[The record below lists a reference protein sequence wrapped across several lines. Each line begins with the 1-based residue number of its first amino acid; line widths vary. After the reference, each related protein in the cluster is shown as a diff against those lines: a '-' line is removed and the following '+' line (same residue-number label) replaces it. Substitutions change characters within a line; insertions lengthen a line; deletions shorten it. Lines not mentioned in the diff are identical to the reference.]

1 VPSFCRH
8 GRLEAN
14 CPICSKSGA
23 AAKAPRKPAR
33 RVLRTDAGAAG
44 APPSVAAR
52 RRSARAAGD
61 LKVRRVARAADDGYE
76 HDLVPGLRATAD
88 AVRLASEL
96 AFASA
101 RLEEL
106 SAEPPG
112 LYAEVAGAAAS
123 GDVEEAAWLALQI
136 AYLSP
141 LEGGDPWSSI
151 ASVRTTWASGELP
164 DADAAV
170 LGPRTA
176 HSAGRGTRTFEA
188 YRTWAARAGSQSAAL
203 TADASWNPERRF
215 ERAFERLSLPGFAR
229 AARYEFLVLLGH
241 LGVVELNPTALHLG
255 DAGDETTL
263 AAKRVFGIG
272 DAMNLRRRASELARG
287 SGVQIESLDLALVNF
302 GRSEDDRVTA
312 AATVDADPARAD
324 AIGALLG
331 VPAAGEPHDSAT
343 EVVEPSDRGEVASDG
358 SEATDRGDITSHGSE
373 QFERGDGASLGAE
386 PPELPDTASPAAEPL
401 GVDRV
406 TTADPAR

>member
-14 CPICSKSGA
+14 CPICSKTA
-23 AAKAPRKPAR
+23 AAKAAPRPAR
-33 RVLRTDAGAAG
+33 RASRPAA
-44 APPSVAAR
+44 APTPAR
-52 RRSARAAGD
+52 RRTTRTAGD
-61 LKVRRVARAADDGYE
+61 LRVRRVARAADDGYE

-88 AVRLASEL
+88 AARLTAEL
-96 AFASA
+96 AFSAA

-123 GDVEEAAWLALQI
+123 GDVEEAAWLAFQI

-151 ASVRTTWASGELP
+151 ASVRTSWASGELP
-164 DADAAV
+164 DAGAAA

-176 HSAGRGTRTFEA
+176 HAAGRATRTFDA
-188 YRTWAARAGSQSAAL
+188 YRGWVARAGSQAAAL
-203 TADASWNPERRF
+203 TADASWTPERRF
-215 ERAFERLSLPGFAR
+215 ERAFERLSLPGFGR
-229 AARYEFLVLLGH
+229 AARYEFLLLLGR
-241 LGVVELNPTALHLG
+241 LGAADLRPTSLHLG

-287 SGVQIESLDLALVNF
+287 VGVPIESLDLALVNF
-302 GRSEDDRVTA
+302 GRAEDDRVTA
-312 AATVDADPARAD
+312 GATASADPARTE

-331 VPAAGEPHDSAT
+331 VPARSESLPEGDDGAPHDDEPVPELAHGPA
-343 EVVEPSDRGEVASDG
+343 EPS
-358 SEATDRGDITSHGSE
+358 
-373 QFERGDGASLGAE
+373 
-386 PPELPDTASPAAEPL
+386 PDPAA
-401 GVDRV
+401 
-406 TTADPAR
+406 